1 MQPGHPGDA
10 RRGDA
15 VLSTWDV
22 VIRAEKYLRASSHA
36 PVRLSKVSRIIGV
49 SERGLRNA
57 FYGVRGM
64 SPTQYMRRERLN
76 SVRRVL
82 SERSQTP
89 PTVTDVAIDHGFYQ
103 LGHFAAAYRKAFGEA
118 PSDTRRASLAAA
130 ARPQITANKDKQ
142 ERLKR

>member
-1 MQPGHPGDA
+1 MQPGHAGDA
-10 RRGDA
+10 RRGGT
-15 VLSTWDV
+15 VRSTLDV
-22 VIRAEKYLRASSHA
+22 VTRAEKYLRASPHA
-36 PVRLSKVSRIIGV
+36 PLRLSKVSRIIGV

-76 SVRRVL
+76 AVRRAL
-82 SERSQTP
+82 SERTVAP

-103 LGHFAAAYRKAFGEA
+103 LGHFAAAYKKAFGEA

-130 ARPQITANKDKQ
+130 RPQIATNKDEQ